1 LPITV
6 VVNTVE
12 RSYSKLKFIK
22 TFHRSTMTDERLT
35 NLAMTSTESESAKI
49 LDMTVDTNIFLF
61 ENVEK

>member
-1 LPITV
+1 
-6 VVNTVE
+6 
-12 RSYSKLKFIK
+12 
-22 TFHRSTMTDERLT
+22 MTDERLT